1 MDWTDYTLD
10 RRFTGRAQE
19 LDLLSREL
27 LAPDPKVVAITG
39 APGTGKT
46 ALAMMFGHMN
56 ASAFPAGV
64 YHIHASPF
72 EALANTVAAHVSH
85 PSSPYLLILDNMEAR
100 QAHQQYQELSEVR
113 RERPSARI
121 IGIARDQG
129 WFGQADLTLQLKGL
143 NHADLHQLLQ
153 KLGFAA
159 DAQSRDFDLLEGS
172 PLLAQLIAEYSKRAS
187 VSPRQVL
194 ERLAA
199 FRYSGL
205 VGLDGRPLVRGTDQE
220 KQIVLDIRSV
230 SDDLLAKAYR
240 DPKLLYEISPRR
252 FEEFV
257 AELLDRLG
265 YEITLT
271 PASKDGGKDI
281 YAAKRDD
288 LGTFLYL
295 VECKRYSPD
304 HKVGVGLIREL
315 NGVVQA
321 ERATAGI
328 LATTSFFTKGAK
340 EFQERLS
347 HQISLKDY
355 LGLQEWMSRA
365 LKQ

>member
-1 MDWTDYTLD
+1 
-10 RRFTGRAQE
+10 
-19 LDLLSREL
+19 
-27 LAPDPKVVAITG
+27 
-39 APGTGKT
+39 
-46 ALAMMFGHMN
+46 
-56 ASAFPAGV
+56 
-64 YHIHASPF
+64 
-72 EALANTVAAHVSH
+72 
-85 PSSPYLLILDNMEAR
+85 R
-100 QAHQQYQELSEVR
+100 QAHQQYQEISEIR
-113 RERPSARI
+113 RERPPARI
-121 IGIARDQG
+121 IGLARDQG

-143 NHADLHQLLQ
+143 NHADLHEFLQ
-153 KLGFAA
+153 KLGVAP
-159 DAQSRDFDLLEGS
+159 DGQRLEFDLLEGS
-172 PLLAQLIAEYSKRAS
+172 PLLAQMIAEYSKRS
-187 VSPRQVL
+187 TVSPRQIL

-205 VGLDGRPLVRGTDQE
+205 IGLDGRPLVRGTDEE
-220 KQIVLDIRSV
+220 KQIIVDIRSV
-230 SDDLLAKAYR
+230 SDGLLAKAYS
-240 DPKLLYEISPRR
+240 DPSLLYEITPRR

-265 YEITLT
+265 YDITLT
-271 PASKDGGKDI
+271 PASNDGGKDI

-288 LGTFLYL
+288 LGTFLYV
-295 VECKRYSPD
+295 VECKKYSPD

-347 HQISLKDY
+347 NQISLKDY
-355 LGLQEWMSRA
+355 LGLQEWMSKA

>member
-10 RRFTGRAQE
+10 RRFTGRKQE

-27 LAPDPKVVAITG
+27 LDPAKVVAIAG

-46 ALAMMFGHMN
+46 ALAMMLAHKH
-56 ASAFPAGV
+56 ASSFPAGV
-64 YHIHASPF
+64 YHVYPSPF
-72 EALANTVAAHVSH
+72 EPLRTTVDAHISH
-85 PSSPYLLILDNMEAR
+85 PSSSYLIVLDGIEAR
-100 QAHQQYQELSEVR
+100 PVQHRHQEISELR
-113 RERPSARI
+113 LERPSARI
-121 IGIARDQG
+121 VCISGDSEVVD
-129 WFGQADLTLQLKGL
+129 QADLTLQLKGL
-143 NHADLHQLLQ
+143 NQADLQELLQ
-153 KLGFAA
+153 KLGLAA
-159 DAQSRDFDLLEGS
+159 DAADGAFSLLGGNPALVE
-172 PLLAQLIAEYSKRAS
+172 LIADYSKNTS
-187 VSPRQVL
+187 LSPRQVF
-194 ERLAA
+194 ERLAG
-199 FRYSGL
+199 FHFTGL
-205 VGLDGRPLVRGTDQE
+205 IGLDGRPLGRGTIEE
-220 KQIVLDIRSV
+220 KQIVIDIRSV
-230 SDDLLAKAYR
+230 SDGLVTKAHS
-240 DPKLLYEISPRR
+240 DPALLYEISPRR

-265 YEITLT
+265 YDVTLT

-281 YAAKRDD
+281 YAAKNDV
-288 LGTFLYL
+288 LGTFLYI
-295 VECKRYSPD
+295 VECKNYSPN
-304 HKVGVGLIREL
+304 HRVGVGLIREL

-355 LGLQEWMSRA
+355 LGLQEWISKA